1 MQQMYETPEAPVK
14 MGAPVQ
20 VSSKWER
27 YLKSH
32 AINLIAQ
39 TYCTILGMKLPPA
52 PGHGFTQAPNQK
64 PNTKTT
70 TTKRGE
76 KPTTGPWSLGKSMRG
91 EVTAASSWA
100 FHTRACVFTC
110 ARIAAVLAE
119 LVLGTEISGILT
131 RWILLRTEP
140 AKLFTLHSTSS
151 HELTFSQQTSSSK
164 SASTSFLVFAGKTSD
179 FPVSCAFATGV
190 GETCVGMHRRM
201 RASRSAS
208 SCSLFLFSVSW
219 RSFSAFAFS
228 MASWCSRYARNS
240 RSSATCRSS
249 FSLEPTTYQNDDL
262 GCALAECGLA
272 RLNQTDTVCPKGAA
286 PRIHSHG
293 VDWNKSHLFGLCL
306 DDSHTNHH
314 DSKKTKLANAHHG
327 LSGKTNQLNHCK
339 PSAPSRAM
347 TANTCSRKA
356 VSLPLRMVLGHGKSL
371 RASPHLFP
379 SSDAKN

>member
-110 ARIAAVLAE
+110 ARIAAALAE

-240 RSSATCRSS
+240 RSSATWRSS
-249 FSLEPTTYQNDDL
+249 FSLEHDL
-262 GCALAECGLA
+262 SERRSRLRSRRMRSREVESDRHSLSKRCSAKDSLSRCGLE
-272 RLNQTDTVCPKGAA
+272 
-286 PRIHSHG
+286 
-293 VDWNKSHLFGLCL
+293 
-306 DDSHTNHH
+306 
-314 DSKKTKLANAHHG
+314 
-327 LSGKTNQLNHCK
+327 
-339 PSAPSRAM
+339 
-347 TANTCSRKA
+347 
-356 VSLPLRMVLGHGKSL
+356 
-371 RASPHLFP
+371 
-379 SSDAKN
+379 